1 MSTAD
6 LDIGREALIS
16 AAAKFTMSAFGFV
29 GVMIFARVLGTAGV
43 GRYYTAL
50 AIAMVLVRVSAGLG
64 KAIKKRV
71 SEVDVDPA
79 EYLGLGLAAHAL
91 YVGVVAAI
99 FVVASPMLPIRDI
112 SADDVLGIVL
122 VFSTV
127 GSFQILNRFYAGIG
141 FPGRSF
147 WLDTGRSVVTLLFQV
162 ALLMVGMEEFGVLLG
177 LALAS
182 FVSAAVALVVTG
194 VKPAIPS
201 RETFDYTGKF
211 ARWSVPMSVVN
222 DLYKRM
228 DPILIS
234 LFAGSSAV
242 GFYETALRLV
252 TPAQQLTAS
261 ISNPLQVK
269 VSGRSSLGEDVR
281 DDVANAMSYA
291 GLLAIPMFFGALAL
305 PDVLM
310 RTFFGSEFGAGGP
323 ALVGIALFHVVYVYE
338 IPLESAINGTDR
350 PELTFRI
357 SVLGLALHVPLAVA
371 LGYQYGLLGVIGAT
385 LLAEV
390 VMFFGYQYLC
400 LEVFDGVVFPKP
412 IAAQA
417 ASGLAM
423 FLVVSRARDAVALD
437 HWIPVVAVIGF
448 GAAVYFAALAVTSA
462 HFRLTAGNV
471 LGPVYRRVFSRTST
485 AESDRSE
492 S

>member
-6 LDIGREALIS
+6 LDIGREALVS

-29 GVMIFARVLGTAGV
+29 GVIIFARVLGTAGV

-79 EYLGLGLAAHAL
+79 EYLGLGLAAHVL
-91 YVGVVAAI
+91 YVGVVAGV

-162 ALLMVGMEEFGVLLG
+162 GLLVVGMEEFGVLLG

-182 FVSAAVALVVTG
+182 LLSAVVALFVTG
-194 VKPAIPS
+194 VKPALPS

-211 ARWSVPMSVVN
+211 ARWSIPMSVVN

-234 LFAGSSAV
+234 LFAGSTAV

-310 RTFFGSEFGAGGP
+310 RTFFGAEFGPGGP

-338 IPLESAINGTDR
+338 IPLESAISGTDR
-350 PELTFRI
+350 PNLTFRV
-357 SVLGLALHVPLAVA
+357 SVLGLVLHVPLAVA
-371 LGYQYGLLGVIGAT
+371 LGSQYGLLGVIGAT
-385 LLAEV
+385 LVAEI
-390 VMFFGYQYLC
+390 VMFFGYQYIS

-412 IAAQA
+412 IAAQV

-423 FLVVSRARDAVALD
+423 FLVVSRVRDAVTLG
-437 HWIPVVAVIGF
+437 HWAPVVGVIGV
-448 GAAVYFAALAVTSA
+448 GAAVYFVVLAVTSA

-471 LGPVYRRVFSRTST
+471 LGPVYRQVLARAT
-485 AESDRSE
+485 AESDRTE
-492 S
+492 G